1 MDVTDEFEVFQ
12 PRPEEINDWSG
23 HQLDP
28 EIRRSIGPGN
38 IVRIQIQATSPDGAP
53 AAPSDPVD
61 AWHSDT
67 PYLKIVE
74 VDGDRL
80 TGEVDDPYRSDYSWM
95 KNGRIIEFDRSAV
108 TEIPLQ
114 WDGNEKLAEQ
124 AELTGLARQITG
136 AIDPD
141 DRDSWADE
149 IES

>member
-1 MDVTDEFEVFQ
+1 MTDEFEVFQ

-23 HQLDP
+23 QQLDP
-28 EIRRSIGPGN
+28 KIRQSIGLGN

-53 AAPSDPVD
+53 ATPSDPVD
-61 AWHSDT
+61 AWHGDT

-80 TGEVDDPYRSDYSWM
+80 TGEVDDPYRSGHSWM
-95 KNGRIIEFDRSAV
+95 KNGRMIEFDRWAV

-124 AELTGLARQITG
+124 AEFTGLGRQVTG
-136 AIDPD
+136 SIDPY
-141 DRDSWADE
+141 DRVDRSEDLDG
-149 IES
+149 

>member
-23 HQLDP
+23 QQLDP
-28 EIRRSIGPGN
+28 KIRQSIGPGN

-53 AAPSDPVD
+53 SAPSDPVD
-61 AWHSDT
+61 AWHGDT

-80 TGEVDDPYRSDYSWM
+80 TGEVDDPYRSDYTWM

-124 AELTGLARQITG
+124 AEFTGLGRQVTG

-141 DRDSWADE
+141 DRDSSADE